1 MGEIK
6 KIVIATKNKGK
17 VRELQ
22 EAFKDLPVELISL
35 GELEGSFPDAV
46 EDGTTFK
53 ENALK

>member
-35 GELEGSFPDAV
+35 GEL
-46 EDGTTFK
+46 
-53 ENALK
+53 